1 VTAAAPVSPG
11 AMASGDLL
19 SGSAAD
25 VARALRTA
33 HEADIADWLN
43 PLDPGRAAELLAAL
57 PFDVAVR
64 IIEQPEFDRRS
75 QLFRHLDAA
84 TAVAYFK
91 AISPDQQADLVR
103 ELHGADRAGLLV
115 SLDRGRRREL
125 EQLLEYPPT
134 TAGGIMT
141 TNYVSVPT
149 SWTVEQTLD
158 LIRRAGAAPRP
169 VYAVY
174 VIDPAEDRLVHV
186 VSLRELVIAAPAARV
201 IDVGTR
207 RRVLSVTPLADRE
220 AVARLLAKYNLLAVP
235 VVDNGG
241 RLLGTITV
249 DDVIDALVKEQ
260 TEDVHR
266 FGGLEALDEPYTKI
280 TLSRMIRKRAGWLCA
295 LFLGEMLTATAM
307 QHFESQLS
315 RALVLSLFIPLIMSS
330 GGNSG
335 SQATSLIVRA
345 LALHEVRLRDWWRIA
360 GRELPASMTLGTILA
375 VVGGLRIA
383 LWQQLGFFDYG
394 AHWTLIAATVGAA
407 LIGVVMFG
415 SLAGAM
421 LPFVL
426 RRLGFDPASA
436 SAPLVATLVDVTGLV
451 IYFGVAYLIL
461 SGTLL

>member
-1 VTAAAPVSPG
+1 VTTAAPISP
-11 AMASGDLL
+11 ADLSSGP
-19 SGSAAD
+19 AAD
-25 VARALRTA
+25 VAKALRAA
-33 HEADIADWLN
+33 HEADIAEWLN
-43 PLDPGRAAELLAAL
+43 PLDPGRAADLLSAL
-57 PFDVAVR
+57 PFDIAVR
-64 IIEQPEFDRRS
+64 VIEQPEFDRRS
-75 QLFRHLDAA
+75 QLFERLDTP

-103 ELHGADRAGLLV
+103 ELPDAVRAGLLV
-115 SLDRGRRREL
+115 SMDRGRRREL
-125 EQLLEYPPT
+125 ERLLEYPPT
-134 TAGGIMT
+134 TAGGLMT
-141 TNYVSVPT
+141 TNYVSVPA
-149 SWTVEQTLD
+149 SWTVERTLD
-158 LIRRAGAAPRP
+158 LIRSAGAAPRP

-174 VIDPAEDRLVHV
+174 VVDPVDDRLVHV
-186 VSLRELVIAAPAARV
+186 VSLRELVIAAPFARV

-207 RRVLSVTPLADRE
+207 QRVLSVTALADRE
-220 AVARLLAKYNLLAVP
+220 AVARILSKYNLLAVP
-235 VVDNGG
+235 VADDGG

-280 TLSRMIRKRAGWLCA
+280 ALPRMIRKRAGWLCA

-360 GRELPASMTLGTILA
+360 GRELPASMTLGTMLA
-375 VVGGLRIA
+375 LVGVLRIA
-383 LWQQLGFFDYG
+383 LWQRLGLYDYG
-394 AHWTLIAATVGAA
+394 EHWTLVAATVGAA
-407 LIGVVMFG
+407 LIGVVVFG